1 MALEC
6 DMETTKSNTTG
17 MKVSLVIHLCFS
29 PSFEGFNGVGTGS
42 LLAGQLPTSPHAPG
56 KISDEPHSS
65 HTENDV
71 LFKDTF
77 RGLPSRSR
85 G

>member
-1 MALEC
+1 MALEY

-42 LLAGQLPTSPHAPG
+42 
-56 KISDEPHSS
+56 
-65 HTENDV
+65 
-71 LFKDTF
+71 
-77 RGLPSRSR
+77 
-85 G
+85 